1 MVVAIYI
8 LWVFIVGVIVGS
20 FFNVLLYRYRTGKG
34 VGGRSRCL
42 SCGHQLKP
50 IELIPFVSFILQ
62 KGKCAKCKTKLS
74 YQYPLVELC
83 SGLILVMVFGRLHFP
98 LVVTVPIFLQ
108 ILIDVCFWWL
118 LLLIAVYDIRH
129 KIIPNFWVFLL
140 TLVSL
145 LHVWLAYFTV
155 LPGSLGNVMYPIMP
169 EWTML
174 IAGPLVAIPLAIL
187 WLVSGGRW
195 IGLGDAKL
203 MLPLGW
209 YFGVG
214 KGLSIFVFSF
224 WIGAI
229 PSIILLCLPRK
240 RFTRKN

>member
-1 MVVAIYI
+1 
-8 LWVFIVGVIVGS
+8 
-20 FFNVLLYRYRTGKG
+20 
-34 VGGRSRCL
+34 
-42 SCGHQLKP
+42 
-50 IELIPFVSFILQ
+50 
-62 KGKCAKCKTKLS
+62 
-74 YQYPLVELC
+74 
-83 SGLILVMVFGRLHFP
+83 
-98 LVVTVPIFLQ
+98 
-108 ILIDVCFWWL
+108 
-118 LLLIAVYDIRH
+118 
-129 KIIPNFWVFLL
+129 
-140 TLVSL
+140 
-145 LHVWLAYFTV
+145 
-155 LPGSLGNVMYPIMP
+155 
-169 EWTML
+169 ML

-240 RFTRKN
+240 RFTMKTELPFAPFIILAALVVYVSGVDILNWTF